1 MFHMYKHLF
10 NRASRVRIGLKL
22 NRMDEDMLVARVY
35 ISNPHDFQFQHPG
48 VISWMACLCIYTNT
62 VLIPI
67 VSILLSNPPFL
78 WREPLRFL
86 LHENPDWMRPKIL
99 KLNWIDLICLDDRP
113 GWAFTLSTGGCSPAS
128 PFPAWPFSILDS
140 SNHPSPS
147 TLFDHIRFKEF
158 IKFIT
163 VLSIK
168 LFVFRTKPPGLTF
181 SHSLD

>member
-99 KLNWIDLICLDDRP
+99 KLNWIDFICLDDRP
-113 GWAFTLSTGGCSPAS
+113 GWTFTFHWWLFSCFSLSCLTV
-128 PFPAWPFSILDS
+128 LDS
-140 SNHPSPS
+140 W
-147 TLFDHIRFKEF
+147 F
-158 IKFIT
+158 IKSPIAFD
-163 VLSIK
+163 SI
-168 LFVFRTKPPGLTF
+168 R
-181 SHSLD
+181 SHSLQRIHQIHNRT